1 MKIRKILIFSDQ
13 FLIQILQKPK
23 INFLSLKKLL
33 TLTQKLFTLTQKRKI
48 FAEIKLMLILLT
60 FLFFFDMNFF
70 VVLEFFKIVLE

>member
-1 MKIRKILIFSDQ
+1 MIFYDQ
-13 FLIQILQKPK
+13 FLRLILQKPK

-33 TLTQKLFTLTQKRKI
+33 ALTQKLLTLTQKRKI
-48 FAEIKLMLILLT
+48 FAQIKLMLILLT

>member
-1 MKIRKILIFSDQ
+1 MIFSDQ
-13 FLIQILQKPK
+13 FLSKILQKPK
-23 INFLSLKKLL
+23 INFLSLKKFL

-60 FLFFFDMNFF
+60 FLFFVEMNFF